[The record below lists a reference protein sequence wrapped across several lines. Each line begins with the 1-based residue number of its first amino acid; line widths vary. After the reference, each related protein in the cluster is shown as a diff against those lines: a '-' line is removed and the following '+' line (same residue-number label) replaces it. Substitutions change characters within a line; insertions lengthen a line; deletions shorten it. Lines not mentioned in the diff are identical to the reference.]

1 MEQRKYKHSSAVE
14 INLLWSS
21 FVLCVILKCSVVQHN
36 TIHCAIV
43 QYNTVKD
50 ITAHYI
56 TAQHSTLQYI
66 LMHYITLQYNIIH
79 YITLQ
84 YDIIH
89 CSTSHNCTYFSCECD
104 DSLSDHDGSVAQAVS
119 LVNFFRLIL
128 LLSGSWE
135 VICGLRS
142 RLVYTK
148 CRIRIRY

>member
-1 MEQRKYKHSSAVE
+1 MEQKKYEHSSRVE

-50 ITAHYI
+50 ITAHY
-56 TAQHSTLQYI
+56 STLQYI
-66 LMHYITLQYNIIH
+66 LLHYSTLQCDIIHYSTLQYNIIH
-79 YITLQ
+79 
-84 YDIIH
+84 
-89 CSTSHNCTYFSCECD
+89 CSTLHNCTYFSCECD